1 MNRSQTLSYTSSA
14 ISIYHNKNGGAKIVH
29 VKEGLTAKRI
39 WEYENIKL
47 KLFTWKLRYK
57 KANGV

>member
-14 ISIYHNKNGGAKIVH
+14 ISIYHNKNGGGKIVH

-39 WEYENIKL
+39 WEYENIKTETIYMETTRQHFL
-47 KLFTWKLRYK
+47 W
-57 KANGV
+57 N